1 MADVDAESD
10 LRWPF
15 FKVKLNYVRYYYF
28 SWLIFHGRFLIQDML
43 HSRLHAQESEIKGKP
58 YILKTYTLYC
68 WLKTP
73 LVAKIREILNFDLIE
88 IEKYV

>member
-10 LRWPF
+10 LRWRF

-28 SWLIFHGRFLIQDML
+28 SWLILIQDML
-43 HSRLHAQESEIKGKP
+43 YSRLYAHESEIKGKP

-68 WLKTP
+68 WLKTL
-73 LVAKIREILNFDLIE
+73 LVAKIREILNFDLFE